1 MLLVENKQLLVFD
14 LNMEMII
21 TQNNYSFAWE
31 KPCHKPS
38 HDWEWV
44 LHTTYKN
51 GDDWGMVCGIVLTT
65 IAMFNGHLK
74 ANQADVYNQAIVGHS
89 ADKPMFSSKHQ
100 PAEQ

>member
-38 HDWEWV
+38 HDREWF

-51 GDDWGMVCGIVLTT
+51 GDDWGMFFWCMVLPNVYIFFVGQILTCLQGSSP
-65 IAMFNGHLK
+65 IAM
-74 ANQADVYNQAIVGHS
+74 
-89 ADKPMFSSKHQ
+89 P
-100 PAEQ
+100 